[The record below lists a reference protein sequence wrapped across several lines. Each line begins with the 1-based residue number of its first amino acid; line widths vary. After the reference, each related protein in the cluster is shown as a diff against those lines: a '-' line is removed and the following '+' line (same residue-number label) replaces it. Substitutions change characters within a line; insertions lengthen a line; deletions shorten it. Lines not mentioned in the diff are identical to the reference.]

1 MSIFRTA
8 ESFDVVR
15 YTPDGLTRAAHDKAF
30 NIPTIF
36 FNAKEGLFKPMPI
49 FEFMRYL
56 YAKNSDRFNDYA
68 QLKQREDKSLVVL
81 LNNVDMGKANEM
93 IALINELSISAQKAQ
108 LYLATQLNSDALLK
122 SFEQWLLN
130 SGEYKSLQLNH
141 QLETFDSAENG
152 LELMR
157 QNEKLKP
164 VVLTR
169 LIMKFKAEVM
179 GNSLVQY
186 I

>member
-15 YTPDGLTRAAHDKAF
+15 YTPDGLTRTAHNVAL
-30 NIPTIF
+30 NIPTVF
-36 FNAKEGLFKPMPI
+36 FNLKEGFFEPMPI

-68 QLKQREDKSLVVL
+68 QLRQREDKTLVVV
-81 LNNVDMGKANEM
+81 LNNVDMDKANEV
-93 IALINELSISAQKAQ
+93 IALINELSISAQKTN
-108 LYLATQLNSDALLK
+108 LYLASQLSGETLLK
-122 SFEQWLLN
+122 NFEQWLRD
-130 SGEYKSLQLNH
+130 SGEYKSLQLNY
-141 QLETFDSAENG
+141 QLDAFDSAENG
-152 LELMR
+152 FELVR

-164 VVLTR
+164 VVLSR

-179 GNSLVQY
+179 GNNLVQY